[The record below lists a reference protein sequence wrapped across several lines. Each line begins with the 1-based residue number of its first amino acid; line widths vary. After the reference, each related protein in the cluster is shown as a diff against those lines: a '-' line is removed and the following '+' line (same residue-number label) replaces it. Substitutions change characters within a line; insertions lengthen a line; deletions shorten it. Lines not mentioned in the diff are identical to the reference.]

1 MNIIQEGLVC
11 NQCAR
16 LNGLLWAD
24 DYESEGPM
32 GSCMTCGKRAPV
44 LDTSDYVIP
53 TNVTLIKS
61 KVVASMV
68 QELKTTKKMFDKLS
82 ELYKTA
88 CDEIERLE
96 SENRMLKLG
105 SKWGGSA

>member
-1 MNIIQEGLVC
+1 ML
-11 NQCAR
+11 
-16 LNGLLWAD
+16 
-24 DYESEGPM
+24 
-32 GSCMTCGKRAPV
+32 
-44 LDTSDYVIP
+44 
-53 TNVTLIKS
+53 
-61 KVVASMV
+61 
-68 QELKTTKKMFDKLS
+68 QELKTRKKMFDKQS